1 MKNNKLGLTLKIV
14 LALLLGATTVMTL
27 LGAVGTTCLAFNGD
41 KYGPP
46 FQWIV
51 PAMPTYQ
58 LLVYIKLVT
67 GVALAIVLY
76 AFLRGDKWSYPGALL
91 CLIVGG
97 GAAAYQMFMTS
108 SLKQISFFAT
118 PPTNIRFYIT
128 IATLIAFV
136 IIRFPGVWN
145 KIDLSGSGGGKNSFT
160 TPTGMALVLMG
171 VMLMTAPLWASPGH
185 VIDGFNYVTTLQLP
199 LLVDGLMLTLIGAGL
214 LLSRRLL
221 ARVQG
226 RRAAITSQR

>member
-14 LALLLGATTVMTL
+14 LALLLAASTVMTI

-46 FQWIV
+46 FKWIV

-67 GVALAIVLY
+67 GVALAIALY
-76 AFLRGDKWSYPGALL
+76 AFLRGDKWSYIGALFF
-91 CLIVGG
+91 LIIGG
-97 GAAAYQMFMTS
+97 GAAAYQMYLTS
-108 SLKQISFFAT
+108 SLKGVSFFQT

-128 IATLIAFV
+128 VVTLIAFLIV
-136 IIRFPGVWN
+136 RLPGIWN
-145 KIDLSGSGGGKNSFT
+145 KSGLGSGGSGGGSFT
-160 TPTGMALVLMG
+160 APTGMALMLTG
-171 VMLMTAPLWASPGH
+171 VMLMTAPMWASPEH

-199 LLVDGLMLTLIGAGL
+199 LLVDGLALTIAGAAIFFA
-214 LLSRRLL
+214 RRLL
-221 ARVQG
+221 ALAQTKMPI
-226 RRAAITSQR
+226 AANK